1 MNGISL
7 NTGTEPFLALL
18 EYWNEFTELSAV
30 TRTLAV
36 VGVAVTLAVVV
47 VGLFP
52 EYGERAAHKAR
63 RHSVTTTF
71 LGALVGGLFAG
82 SVGALWYGAA
92 RSDVV
97 SMLAAPVLFVLIAFG
112 VVWIMIGLVA
122 LGEFVAA
129 RGGRDD
135 ASWGVVV
142 VAVLA
147 AAGTLYPPFGAAVL
161 VVAALLGFGAGIRTN
176 PFGAQ
181 NDERVVPPRRKV

>member
-1 MNGISL
+1 MHRITL
-7 NTGTEPFLALL
+7 NTGIEPFLALL
-18 EYWNEFTELSAV
+18 EYWNEFWELSAMV
-30 TRTLAV
+30 RTVAV
-36 VGVAVTLAVVV
+36 VGAAVTLAVVI

-71 LGALVGGLFAG
+71 LGTLVGGLFAG

-92 RSDVV
+92 RSDVL
-97 SMLAAPVLFVLIAFG
+97 SMLAAPVLFVLVAFA
-112 VVWIMIGLVA
+112 VVWTVIGLVA

-135 ASWGVVV
+135 APWGVAV

-147 AAGTLYPPFGAAVL
+147 GAGTLYPPFGAAVL
-161 VVAALLGFGAGIRTN
+161 FIAAVLGFGAGIRTN
-176 PFGAQ
+176 PFGPQDDDRA
-181 NDERVVPPRRKV
+181 VPPRRKV